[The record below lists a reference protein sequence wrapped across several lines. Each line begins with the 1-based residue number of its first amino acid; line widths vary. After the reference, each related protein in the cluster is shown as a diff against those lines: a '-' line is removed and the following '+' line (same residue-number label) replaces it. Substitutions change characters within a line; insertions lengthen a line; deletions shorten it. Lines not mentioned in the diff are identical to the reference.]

1 MARWYWPRLPV
12 RLMTTSHM
20 NGAMVRH
27 ELAEFRI
34 QHELA
39 FAAIRASF
47 RRDKPHVDAVRS
59 ACPAGIRLKILTP

>member
-39 FAAIRASF
+39 FAAFGRLFDATSRTLTRSDRRARQES
-47 RRDKPHVDAVRS
+47 D
-59 ACPAGIRLKILTP
+59 